1 MSHPALDAF
10 GDLEAAALDAH
21 VVGCDRC
28 RRELRGQQEV
38 REILASLP
46 DPGPVPPDVAARI
59 EATLRDLAAGAG
71 ARATTGA
78 TTGATPGATVVPLN
92 QAPSARRRRPLL
104 VAAAAAVVLLGGAG
118 YGLSQVLAGGSATT
132 TAATAATSGRP
143 EAADRGAGGPQ
154 TTAPGTVAS
163 GTDYSR
169 ERLQSQIEQVLRANR
184 QAAAGP
190 GAGPLS
196 APAAVAACVKALGA
210 EGSTPILI
218 DLARFEGSP
227 AAVVVLEV
235 GGVREVWVV
244 AVSCGPGQDGTR
256 YFARLP

>member
-28 RRELRGQQEV
+28 RRELREQQEV
-38 REILASLP
+38 RAILASLP

-59 EATLRDLAAGAG
+59 DATLRDLAAGAG
-71 ARATTGA
+71 ARATA
-78 TTGATPGATVVPLN
+78 GATPGATVVPLN

-118 YGLSQVLAGGSATT
+118 YGLSQVLAGGSAAT

-190 GAGPLS
+190 GAGSLS
-196 APAAVAACVKALGA
+196 APTAVAACVKALGA

-244 AVSCGPGQDGTR
+244 AMSCGPGQDGTR